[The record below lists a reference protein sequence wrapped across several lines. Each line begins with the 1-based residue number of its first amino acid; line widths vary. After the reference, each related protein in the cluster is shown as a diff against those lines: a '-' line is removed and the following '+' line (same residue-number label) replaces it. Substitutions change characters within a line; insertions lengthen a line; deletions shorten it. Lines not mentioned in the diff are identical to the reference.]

1 MRKSGEEINE
11 YHILND
17 LDHFPRC
24 NLWDVSPDHLIHN
37 YFSANWIR
45 PCEAWKRGRIQS
57 VKGRVS
63 ILFCIFYHP
72 PSKAKSF
79 STVSSRGPECP
90 SNSRV

>member
-1 MRKSGEEINE
+1 LLTGKNLCITYRCVTVDFDITIRK
-11 YHILND
+11 
-17 LDHFPRC
+17 
-24 NLWDVSPDHLIHN
+24 
-37 YFSANWIR
+37 
-45 PCEAWKRGRIQS
+45 